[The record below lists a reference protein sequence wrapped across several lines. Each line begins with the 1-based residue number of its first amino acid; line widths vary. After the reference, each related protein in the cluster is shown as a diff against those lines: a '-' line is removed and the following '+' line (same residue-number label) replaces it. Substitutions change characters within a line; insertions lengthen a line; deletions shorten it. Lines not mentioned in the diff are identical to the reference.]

1 MLKTACCRGV
11 VMQCPVRTPVLCAG
25 RCRCLGCRE
34 VHMLQKFEVVKR
46 AMIVTFF
53 VVAAAWLVWRGN
65 SYNDI
70 NYSLVPAV
78 MCALESL
85 VLVMTG
91 IALAR
96 RRRESD

>member
-1 MLKTACCRGV
+1 
-11 VMQCPVRTPVLCAG
+11 
-25 RCRCLGCRE
+25 
-34 VHMLQKFEVVKR
+34 LQKFEVVKR
-46 AMIVTFF
+46 AMIFAIF

-65 SYNDI
+65 SYNDL

-96 RRRESD
+96 RRNGSEAKDG